1 VVLHPVRGR
10 TILVAP
16 IRLALGLAWFGAARV
31 AGAAQASA
39 LLAFGSGV
47 AAFVFLAFN
56 DPRMSFIVRND
67 PAPVPADARIATPL
81 TQALR
86 ATLPSTVGVSVLAAI
101 AVVPYPVLAAFLGG
115 VSAGLGVGSLA
126 SLSRIDPALL
136 LDPRSGIIYRR

>member
-1 VVLHPVRGR
+1 MTLHPVRGR

-16 IRLALGLAWFGAARV
+16 IRLALGLVWFVAARA

-39 LLAFGSGV
+39 LLAFGSGL

-56 DPRMSFIVRND
+56 DPRMSFIVRNEPG
-67 PAPVPADARIATPL
+67 PAPADATIASPL
-81 TQALR
+81 EQALR

-115 VSAGLGVGSLA
+115 VSAGLGVGALA
-126 SLSRIDPALL
+126 SVPRIDPTLL
-136 LDPRSGIIYRR
+136 LDPRSGVVYRR